1 MTKAGLG
8 KKKLVFSKDDHYQ
21 QCVEKINKAY
31 PRFAQC
37 GGFTLHRAATGS
49 YGRPLI
55 SLNTQWFHVKLL
67 RRRKV
72 SGHGVIY
79 IKPMQQNM
87 SSDPITEEEVC
98 YLNIYASF
106 CEEFDC
112 DFPEILQISQNNVEV
127 HKFLKSV
134 DKFFM

>member
-1 MTKAGLG
+1 
-8 KKKLVFSKDDHYQ
+8 
-21 QCVEKINKAY
+21 
-31 PRFAQC
+31 
-37 GGFTLHRAATGS
+37 
-49 YGRPLI
+49 
-55 SLNTQWFHVKLL
+55 
-67 RRRKV
+67 
-72 SGHGVIY
+72 
-79 IKPMQQNM
+79 MQQNM